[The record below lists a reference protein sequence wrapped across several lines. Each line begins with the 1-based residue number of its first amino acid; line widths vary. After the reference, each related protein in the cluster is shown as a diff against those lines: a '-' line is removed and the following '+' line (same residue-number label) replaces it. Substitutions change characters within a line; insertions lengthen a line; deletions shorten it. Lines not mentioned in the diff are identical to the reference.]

1 MTRCEMEIGLS
12 GKMVVSCFLAS
23 GVIKVTRFTLVEC
36 EKVDVTKYNEWDTEV
51 SSIVS
56 NGDKLLYTYVRLGF
70 QDKQDK
76 PKKKINVVFSRCCTL
91 QFNPS
96 DIPGSDLILA
106 EDTDE
111 DV

>member
-1 MTRCEMEIGLS
+1 MEIGLS
-12 GKMVVSCFLAS
+12 GKMVVSCFLVS

-70 QDKQDK
+70 QDK
-76 PKKKINVVFSRCCTL
+76 PKKKISVVFSRCCTL
-91 QFNPS
+91 QFNLS

-111 DV
+111 DI